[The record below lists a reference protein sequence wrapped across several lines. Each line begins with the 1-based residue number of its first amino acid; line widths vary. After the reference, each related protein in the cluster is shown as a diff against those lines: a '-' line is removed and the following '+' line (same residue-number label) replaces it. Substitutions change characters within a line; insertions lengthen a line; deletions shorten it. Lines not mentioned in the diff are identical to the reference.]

1 MAADTQGAAAAL
13 AKKRPGAP
21 GDVFRIAELAAKL
34 GLSEWV
40 MSYIVS
46 LGLTWAIL
54 LCGIVACLPIRVLTE
69 AAWGPRGSSA
79 ADLDSAPP
87 VLQGLWEL
95 LSIDWMGV
103 TASPAFPGIFSL
115 AYYFAACLPTAVL
128 DMCDFQFS
136 RKYKIQPKAMP
147 GWKDLREC
155 LAHQLL
161 NLICMALPGIVF
173 QLVAQGPWPY
183 YGPQLCAFACTGSE
197 LFPKAAPLLL
207 ELVVHLALSLCV
219 FDFSYGLWHMLHHKS
234 QPLYRHIHSLHHNYF
249 MPFSFVSQY
258 VTLGELIPVSLFS
271 FSIVIAMGAH
281 PLTQWI
287 WLAMTI
293 QLSVEAHS
301 GYDISAMLGNW
312 AFGGSLVLGLSGPIS
327 HDRHHQKPR
336 TNFFPF
342 LSWGDK
348 FFGTA
353 WQDESSK
360 FEPASRSDGLRGLE
374 KAFKTN

>member
-1 MAADTQGAAAAL
+1 MAANVQGAAAVL
-13 AKKRPGAP
+13 AKKRPGSQ
-21 GDVFRIAELAAKL
+21 GDVFHIAELAAKL
-34 GLSEWV
+34 GLSEWA

-54 LCGIVACLPIRVLTE
+54 LAGVLACLPIRVLTE
-69 AAWGPRGSSA
+69 AVYGPRGIGPA
-79 ADLDSAPP
+79 GAPGPDSAQPM
-87 VLQGLWEL
+87 LQGLWEF
-95 LSIDWMGV
+95 LSRDWVGV
-103 TASPAFPGIFSL
+103 TASPAFPGLFSL
-115 AYYFAACLPTAVL
+115 VFYFAACLPSAVL

-155 LAHQLL
+155 LVHQLL
-161 NLICMALPGIVF
+161 NLICMALPGIAF
-173 QLVAQGPWPY
+173 QLSVHGPWPY
-183 YGPQLCAFACTGSE
+183 YGPRLCAFECTGSE

-207 ELVVHLALSLCV
+207 ELVMHLALSLFV

-258 VTLGELIPVSLFS
+258 VTIAELIPVSLFS
-271 FSIVIAMGAH
+271 FSVVIAMGAH

-301 GYDISAMLGNW
+301 GYDVPAMIGNW
-312 AFGGSLVLGLSGPIS
+312 AFGGSRLLGLGGPVS

-353 WQDESSK
+353 WQDESVK
-360 FEPASRSDGLRGLE
+360 PE
-374 KAFKTN
+374 